1 MLAGWLELDRGR
13 RLGGWRRGR
22 DWRAVHVP
30 RTVLHQPG
38 RQRRRLRRRNPLG
51 PVRRRARLSDGLG
64 DAAPPAHPGHYDR
77 DVGPLHR
84 RRLRLGRPDL
94 GQPGRRQHR
103 ARLELPDP
111 LRRRM
116 QQRPPA
122 RVPARHRRHPR
133 HPGLSRRYRR
143 PRRHD
148 LQHRRPVHSL
158 VPRRRRPVAAL
169 GRELR
174 RLHHGDVHRRRVGLV
189 RHGDRLRRHPLPE
202 LRLRGQPRR
211 MVYHRCL
218 PRHQRVLP
226 LPGSDRRAPCLARS
240 RRADTRLRHT
250 ERRYGP
256 QLLLAGLLTTESA
269 PLTRLVPS

>member
-1 MLAGWLELDRGR
+1 MPTDTNSTPSVAPRAGPISASQDDGSTEH
-13 RLGGWRRGR
+13 GWNFQTRCGE
-22 DWRAVHVP
+22 
-30 RTVLHQPG
+30 
-38 RQRRRLRRRNPLG
+38 
-51 PVRRRARLSDGLG
+51 ARPCCRHSYFNSLCRSVAIL
-64 DAAPPAHPGHYDR
+64 
-77 DVGPLHR
+77 
-84 RRLRLGRPDL
+84 
-94 GQPGRRQHR
+94 QM
-103 ARLELPDP
+103 
-111 LRRRM
+111 RRRM
-116 QQRPPA
+116 RQRPPA
-122 RVPARHRRHPR
+122 RVPARHRGHPW
-133 HPGLSRRYRR
+133 HPGL
-143 PRRHD
+143 PRRHRQPRWHD
-148 LQHRRPVHSL
+148 LQHRWPVHSL